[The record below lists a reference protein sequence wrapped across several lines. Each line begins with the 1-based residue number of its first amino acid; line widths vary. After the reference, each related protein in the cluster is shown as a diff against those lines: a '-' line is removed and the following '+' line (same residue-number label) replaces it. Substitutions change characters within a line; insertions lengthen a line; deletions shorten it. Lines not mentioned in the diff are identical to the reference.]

1 MLSPTRSSTASIAQ
15 VSPAA
20 GSYHDPYTATRSRI
34 TLTDS
39 SGHERVCFS
48 ARRVTQNIMM
58 REATAPMQHHMLS
71 GRWTSSSTIQPM
83 CFRTEAPRPR
93 RTTLVSVAE
102 LSPLVVVIPT
112 FLASPAVARA
122 LRPVAECPALEV
134 VVVADVTEPIIRPPF
149 VSQFPSLA
157 TALCGE
163 PESVCGATED
173 KYVDHTDSHM
183 PSSRSSVQT
192 QELTSPMW
200 KNPAHKL
207 RPHVLRST

>member
-1 MLSPTRSSTASIAQ
+1 MTHTVQLALSR
-15 VSPAA
+15 V
-20 GSYHDPYTATRSRI
+20 

-39 SGHERVCFS
+39 SGHERICFS

-83 CFRTEAPRPR
+83 CFRTETPRPR

-157 TALCGE
+157 TALRGE
-163 PESVCGATED
+163 PESVCVEPLRTNMWITQRQPYAELKVFCANSGAHESN
-173 KYVDHTDSHM
+173 VEEPSPQA
-183 PSSRSSVQT
+183 PSSRT
-192 QELTSPMW
+192 PFHLG
-200 KNPAHKL
+200 AC
-207 RPHVLRST
+207 RPSLGTATRADC